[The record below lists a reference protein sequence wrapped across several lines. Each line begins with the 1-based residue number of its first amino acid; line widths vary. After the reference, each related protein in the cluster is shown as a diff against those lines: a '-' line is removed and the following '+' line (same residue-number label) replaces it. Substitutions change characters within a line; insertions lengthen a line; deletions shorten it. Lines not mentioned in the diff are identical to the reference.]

1 MERLTMVKAW
11 QQSGLSARAYCQQHH
26 VNLCTLQYW
35 RKQARQAASPGQP
48 EASGPAFVSLKLARP
63 SLQTPSAIFCEL
75 ITPTGNRLVF
85 HQSLDV
91 HFLKT
96 LMG

>member
-1 MERLTMVKAW
+1 MERLAMVESW
-11 QQSGLSARAYCQQHH
+11 QQSGLSVRAYCELHH
-26 VNLCTLQYW
+26 LNLYTLQYW
-35 RKQARQAASPGQP
+35 RKQARQSASLDQPGP
-48 EASGPAFVSLKLARP
+48 SGPAFVSLKLARP
-63 SLQTPSAIFCEL
+63 SLQTPSTIFCEM
-75 ITPTGNRLVF
+75 ITPIGNRLVF